1 VPKCLIAIWSLA
13 ERKRLQA
20 MPEVVGAKVDL
31 STGVATVDVSATDQ
45 FDAAMRALPAV
56 VQAVQDLGFGAE
68 PYFDDE

>member
-1 VPKCLIAIWSLA
+1 
-13 ERKRLQA
+13 